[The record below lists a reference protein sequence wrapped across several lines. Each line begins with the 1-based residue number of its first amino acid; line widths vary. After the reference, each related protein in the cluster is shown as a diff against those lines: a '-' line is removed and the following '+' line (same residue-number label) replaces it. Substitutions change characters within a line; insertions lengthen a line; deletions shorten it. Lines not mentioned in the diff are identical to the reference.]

1 MYTVNIRD
9 RTTGFVRPH
18 EVEFDWDDN
27 QKWLWTEGNFG
38 CDCNRRIFFGD
49 DRSRFRVGGPEQ
61 MRHEAEE
68 EKHDRKKEERK
79 LSVETVVRGH
89 FSHRGTLP
97 RGMKRPSIVPGLE
110 SVAGL
115 YLDIFFLPE
124 SSL

>member
-49 DRSRFRVGGPEQ
+49 DRDDVACTEMYFDIRVV
-61 MRHEAEE
+61 
-68 EKHDRKKEERK
+68 DRAGH
-79 LSVETVVRGH
+79 VVYD
-89 FSHRGTLP
+89 
-97 RGMKRPSIVPGLE
+97 E
-110 SVAGL
+110 WN
-115 YLDIFFLPE
+115 
-124 SSL
+124 